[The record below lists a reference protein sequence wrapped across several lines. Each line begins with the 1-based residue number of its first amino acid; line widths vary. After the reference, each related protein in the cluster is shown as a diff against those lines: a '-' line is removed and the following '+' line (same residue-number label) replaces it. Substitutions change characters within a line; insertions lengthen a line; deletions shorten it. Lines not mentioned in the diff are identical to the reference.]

1 MTGQIERG
9 RSGVPAVKPG
19 APLIGILVDRSG
31 SMAMCLNE
39 MQSGLN
45 EFVREQASQP
55 GDAAVMLSQ
64 FDTVYETVWPMQP
77 AATAPQYR
85 LSPRGRTALLDAIGE
100 FVGDISDTLGD
111 DEQYRP
117 VICCIVTDG
126 ATNADKEWTRQAVT
140 DTIAYWRDNYDWQF
154 VFLGANIDAVTTASS
169 FGIPKAH
176 ALTFDVK
183 RGKRSYGLLSEH
195 VNTLRAG
202 HDAAFT
208 DQQRRRAIEP

>member
-9 RSGVPAVKPG
+9 RGGLPDVKPG
-19 APLIGILVDRSG
+19 APLIGILCDRSG
-31 SMAMCLNE
+31 SMAACLDE

-45 EFVREQASQP
+45 EFVREQAAQP

-64 FDTVYETVWPMQP
+64 FDTMYETVWPMQP
-77 AATAPQYR
+77 ARTAPYYR

-126 ATNADKEWTRQAVT
+126 AENASKEWTRQAVA

-154 VFLGANIDAVTTASS
+154 VFLGANIDAVVTAGT
-169 FGIPKAH
+169 FGIPAEH
-176 ALTFDVK
+176 ALTFNTK
-183 RGKRSYGLLSEH
+183 RGKRSYALLSEH

-208 DQQRRRAIEP
+208 EQQRRKAIEP